1 MASSS
6 ELFSRERLAGYDPEV
21 MGRSVALVVGAG
33 ALGQNTA
40 QNLALSGVG
49 EIRLV
54 DRDLFEEHNRTRSP
68 AYPLPDEQEL
78 YGLEKAR
85 AVACKLRRLMT
96 ASSPIMRYAH
106 SWIQEL
112 GDGAF
117 EDVSVIVSCV
127 DSPLARAYLSDKARQ
142 HGLAF
147 VEGGFH
153 AADVTLT
160 IFPPVSPGE
169 AWDAPCWRCSHP
181 ELSGSFSCRFFATQ
195 SETFGVIP
203 AIQNSAAVLGGLQAE
218 AVIMALHP
226 SLSDSAGAR
235 AFSLNTRTYRAL
247 SFKLSRDP
255 KCGGLHRT
263 LDAAPH
269 TLVATADD
277 TVGHLLSEIS
287 EHFGCAARLEFPL
300 KLFAQVFWYTSCSAI
315 ERCGNF
321 ADVRGPEWRWRMNPL
336 CEECGGPFPVL
347 SGRKPD
353 PFGLHTELTLES
365 DPEILSATCR
375 QIGLAPLS
383 IVTAAGEDNS
393 SAHFRLAGSLADLFK
408 SGDAYERHY
417 Y

>member
-1 MASSS
+1 
-6 ELFSRERLAGYDPEV
+6 
-21 MGRSVALVVGAG
+21 MGRGVVLVVGAG

-40 QNLALSGVG
+40 QNLALAGVG

-54 DRDLFEEHNRTRSP
+54 DRDRFEEHNRTRSP

-96 ASSPIMRYAH
+96 APHPVMRYAH

-117 EDVSVIVSCV
+117 EGVSAIVSCV
-127 DSPLARAYLSDKARQ
+127 DSPLGRAYLSDKARQ

-147 VEGGFH
+147 IEGGFH

-160 IFPPVSPGE
+160 TFPAVAHEE
-169 AWDAPCWRCSHP
+169 AWAAPCWRCSHP
-181 ELSGSFSCRFFATQ
+181 ELGGSFSCRFFATQ
-195 SETFGVIP
+195 SEMLGVIP

-218 AVIMALHP
+218 AAILALHP
-226 SLSDSAGAR
+226 SPSEPREAR
-235 AFSLNTRTYRAL
+235 AFSLNIRTYRSL

-263 LDAAPH
+263 LNDGPVGLK
-269 TLVATADD
+269 TTADD
-277 TVGHLLSEIS
+277 TVSHLLGEIND
-287 EHFGCAARLEFPL
+287 HFGCAAHLQLSL
-300 KLFAQVFWYTSCSAI
+300 KLFAQVVWYTSCTAI
-315 ERCGNF
+315 KLCGNT

-347 SGRKPD
+347 RGKKPD
-353 PFGLHTELTLES
+353 PFGLHQVLTLES

-375 QIGLAPLS
+375 QIGLPPLS
-383 IVTAAGEDNS
+383 IVAASGEDDS
-393 SAHFRLAGSLADLFK
+393 SAHFRLAGSPADLFE
-408 SGDAYERHY
+408 SGDIYER
-417 Y
+417 